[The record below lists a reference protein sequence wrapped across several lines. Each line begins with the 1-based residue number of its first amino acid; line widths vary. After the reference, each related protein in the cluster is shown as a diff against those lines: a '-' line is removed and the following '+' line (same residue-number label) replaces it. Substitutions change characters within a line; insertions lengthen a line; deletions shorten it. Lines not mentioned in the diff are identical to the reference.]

1 MRWILLSVIVA
12 LCVVPLGVAQVQAE
26 KSATC
31 ATKVTATQE
40 KLDALLAQWK
50 EAVHSTSLAQHEKLS
65 KELTRLAQAC
75 PVGSE
80 VRESLLLTRSALV
93 SAVAADAECSK
104 ACASKQGEGAGCEKL
119 AALMGARRQLLAS
132 LNEVAGY
139 AAGLVSAGSACEKSK
154 AVVAKGLC
162 EKSAEKLALAVRA
175 ESCEKKAAALLVSEL
190 STLSCKKKAGELV
203 AQVKAAG
210 CEKSAAKLL
219 VAASVPAKSCEKSE
233 CAKACAAKVASADS
247 KVCLKSLASQMK
259 AVTGRLAGAATQY
272 GTLSKAERQEVSA
285 GLDLVMAQS
294 EAARLVPA
302 TLVALS
308 EGLSTLAR
316 VDQQLIDAYKKDP
329 AVAGQVPEEAA
340 KRFMAHAEI
349 LREASEL
356 LKHACATVQS
366 ARKGGDV
373 PTTTVKAD

>member
-12 LCVVPLGVAQVQAE
+12 LCVVPLGIAQVQAE

-104 ACASKQGEGAGCEKL
+104 ACASKKGEGAGCEKL

-139 AAGLVSAGSACEKSK
+139 AAGFVSAGSACEKSK

-162 EKSAEKLALAVRA
+162 AKSAEKLALAVRA

-272 GTLSKAERQEVSA
+272 GTLSEAERREVSA
-285 GLDLVMAQS
+285 GVDLVMAQS

-302 TLVALS
+302 SLVALS

>member
-1 MRWILLSVIVA
+1 M
-12 LCVVPLGVAQVQAE
+12 
-26 KSATC
+26 
-31 ATKVTATQE
+31 
-40 KLDALLAQWK
+40 
-50 EAVHSTSLAQHEKLS
+50 
-65 KELTRLAQAC
+65 
-75 PVGSE
+75 
-80 VRESLLLTRSALV
+80 
-93 SAVAADAECSK
+93 
-104 ACASKQGEGAGCEKL
+104 
-119 AALMGARRQLLAS
+119 
-132 LNEVAGY
+132 
-139 AAGLVSAGSACEKSK
+139 
-154 AVVAKGLC
+154 VAKGLC
-162 EKSAEKLALAVRA
+162 AKSAEKLALAVRA

-272 GTLSKAERQEVSA
+272 GTLSEAERREVSA
-285 GLDLVMAQS
+285 GVDLVMAQS